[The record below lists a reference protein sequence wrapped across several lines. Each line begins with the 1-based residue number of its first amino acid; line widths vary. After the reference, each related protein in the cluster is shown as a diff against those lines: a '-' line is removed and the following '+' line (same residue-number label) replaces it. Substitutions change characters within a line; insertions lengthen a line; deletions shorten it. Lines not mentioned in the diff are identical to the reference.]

1 MRHSPESITHII
13 KSSKLRNPAFTWIYD
28 RLETRLY
35 IQNPENEYSA
45 NFESYLF
52 NTAKHQNT
60 QASQAFYTFCL
71 LRLPE
76 SRVIA
81 SISFVKKSGNT
92 FISPAK
98 APFGGIQRHPDCN
111 AYELTFFISCIE
123 KWAQKNNVTSLTI
136 KSAPTCYDPV
146 FHNLLHSIYLTGK
159 YQATEQINH
168 HIEITNRV
176 FTQRIKKCECRRLI
190 KCKNAGF
197 TVGLDQTSSSQ
208 NIYQFIRDSFLTRQY
223 KLSISEDQFNILTT
237 TFPKEILVFS
247 VRDAHQLI
255 AVCVTVRVCKN
266 VLYNFIPTDLLSY
279 RRFSPMVLLFEE
291 IYNYCQK
298 EGIEIWDL
306 GTSNDHHGIIKPGLV
321 CFKENIGGVKS
332 LKICYHKVLT

>member
-1 MRHSPESITHII
+1 MS
-13 KSSKLRNPAFTWIYD
+13 NPAFTWIYD

-71 LRLPE
+71 FRLPE
-76 SRVIA
+76 SGTIA
-81 SISFVKKSGNT
+81 SISFIEKSGNT

-111 AYELTFFISCIE
+111 AYELIFFISCIE
-123 KWAQKNNVTSLTI
+123 KWAQKNDVKSLSI
-136 KSAPTCYDPV
+136 KSAPACYDPV
-146 FHNLLHSIYLTGK
+146 FHNLLHSIYIKGE
-159 YQATEQINH
+159 YQATEQISH

-176 FTQRIKKCECRRLI
+176 FNQNIKKSECRRLT

-197 TVGLDQTSSSQ
+197 TVGLDQTSSTR
-208 NIYQFIRDSFLTRQY
+208 NIYQFIRDSFGAKQY

-237 TFPKEILVFS
+237 TFPEEILVFS
-247 VRDAHQLI
+247 VRDGHQLI
-255 AVCVTVRVCKN
+255 AVCVSVRVSKN
-266 VLYNFIPTDLLSY
+266 VLYNFIPTDLPSY

-298 EGIEIWDL
+298 EGVGILDL
-306 GTSNDHHGIIKPGLV
+306 GTSNDHDGIIKPSLV
-321 CFKENIGGVKS
+321 CFKENMGGVKS
-332 LKICYHKVLT
+332 PKICYHKVLV